1 MTARETS
8 DDDRAAV
15 GAAARLQ
22 LPTAQLR
29 IVDAAAEAFMERG
42 YDAASMD
49 EIAAR
54 IGATK
59 GAVYYSYR
67 SKLDLFLAV
76 YERGMLLLA
85 DRVDGALAGMEG
97 APAAERLHAV
107 GVAHTRNILDAF
119 TYHVVIQNG
128 VEHRRQMPLKDADRR
143 RLAELDQLRTAHEDL
158 VHDLVVRGQQD
169 GSLRPLPSR
178 LATRTL
184 IGGIVGVAIWYRPR
198 ADQDDAAR
206 AELAEQVVSVL
217 LGGLLP

>member
-1 MTARETS
+1 MDHA
-8 DDDRAAV
+8 
-15 GAAARLQ
+15 Q
-22 LPTAQLR
+22 PPTADRLHLPAGQLR

-42 YDAASMD
+42 YDATSID
-49 EIAAR
+49 EVATR

-85 DRVDGALAGMEG
+85 DRVEQALTATGGAS
-97 APAAERLHAV
+97 AAERLRAV
-107 GVAHTRNILDAF
+107 SVAHARNILDAF

-128 VEHRRQMPLKDADRR
+128 VEHRRQMALKDADRR
-143 RLAELDQLRTAHEDL
+143 RLAELDELRAAHEEL
-158 VHDLVVRGQQD
+158 VHALVVAGQQD
-169 GSLRPLPSR
+169 GSLRPLPTR

-184 IGGIVGVAIWYRPR
+184 IGGVVGVAIWYRPR
-198 ADQDDAAR
+198 PDQDDAAR
-206 AELAEQVVSVL
+206 AELAEQVVAVL

>member
-1 MTARETS
+1 MTTPENPPG
-8 DDDRAAV
+8 DDRL
-15 GAAARLQ
+15 RL
-22 LPTAQLR
+22 PPNQLR

-42 YDAASMD
+42 YDATSID
-49 EIAAR
+49 EVATR

-85 DRVDGALAGMEG
+85 SRVATALANTDG
-97 APAAERLHAV
+97 APAADRLRAV
-107 GVAHTRNILDAF
+107 AVAHAANILDAF

-128 VEHRRQMPLKDADRR
+128 VEHRRQMALKDADRR
-143 RLAELDQLRTAHEDL
+143 RLAELDDLRTVHEDL
-158 VHDLVVRGQQD
+158 VHDLVVAGQHD
-169 GSLRPLPSR
+169 GSLRPLPAR

-184 IGGIVGVAIWYRPR
+184 IGGVVGVAIWYRPR
-198 ADQDDAAR
+198 PDQDDEGR
-206 AELAEQVVSVL
+206 RQLAEQVVDVL